1 MWGGANWGELGR
13 IGAKWDGAGGAG
25 REGMGAYVGVGGY
38 TGGIRD
44 GLQGSLWGGGYGECL
59 AFTCSCRVAFANL
72 ADPSRTAT
80 NDAGDT

>member
-1 MWGGANWGELGR
+1 MGGANLGELGRIGANWGELGR

-44 GLQGSLWGGGYGECL
+44 GLQGSLWGGGTES
-59 AFTCSCRVAFANL
+59 A
-72 ADPSRTAT
+72 
-80 NDAGDT
+80 